1 MRAEACLAASAVARA
16 CCLSRSLAARF
27 ALKGADGVVGDDGL
41 ERKEYMAES
50 CCHCD
55 RVAARR

>member
-1 MRAEACLAASAVARA
+1 MRAEACLAASAIVRA

-27 ALKGADGVVGDDGL
+27 VLEGPDGVVGDDGL
-41 ERKEYMAES
+41 ERKGYVAER
-50 CCHCD
+50 CCGYD